1 MSLLFFIVAVVLRP
15 CPLGSYLWQRGHTSR
30 QAFICDGEVG
40 RSILEM
46 GIAHT
51 RRVREVFLEE
61 AMPRLRVKG
70 HSAITGERTFGNT
83 NVAGLVG
90 ERTCRT

>member
-1 MSLLFFIVAVVLRP
+1 
-15 CPLGSYLWQRGHTSR
+15 
-30 QAFICDGEVG
+30 
-40 RSILEM
+40 M

-61 AMPRLRVKG
+61 AMPWLHVKG